1 MSAEKNKKTNNAIDV
16 SDENSIN
23 VEIKQKKCFVIMPI
37 ADHPNYDNGHFNRVY
52 EHLIR
57 PACFKAGYEAVR
69 ADDSKASHL
78 IMFDILKNIVECD
91 MAICDLS
98 TKNANVFYELGLR
111 QAFNKK
117 TVLITDGIEKEPFD
131 IAGFRYVKYSSS
143 LRIDTV
149 NNNIFDI
156 ASMINETETANENDI
171 NSIVS
176 ILKISPANID
186 KSTTTPLT
194 QENALIF
201 SALRDINFNLSKL
214 KSSMNNNTSNDITLT
229 DVLMKNDDSFR
240 HYSYRINDKYLGK
253 LKSINSDFLN
263 FSEEPTRIYSAKPHM
278 TDKIYVVND

>member
-16 SDENSIN
+16 SSENSIN

-149 NNNIFDI
+149 NNNILDI
-156 ASMINETETANENDI
+156 ISMINETETANENDI

-201 SALRDINFNLSKL
+201 SALRDINLNLSKL
-214 KSSMNNNTSNDITLT
+214 KSSVNNNTSNNITLT
-229 DVLMKNDDSFR
+229 DVLKRNDDPFR
-240 HYSYRINDKYLGK
+240 HYSYRTNDKYLGK
-253 LKSINSDFLN
+253 LNSINSDFLN